1 LAHWL
6 NKPPQREEILVVN
19 IWHSSAFAVLSVALA
34 TTPATAQ
41 STAAADVRQ
50 ANATAVLEGRQVAPA
65 PQQPVEQV
73 QNARLP
79 LITEILAEID
89 KRSQTPADDTT
100 KNWLSELA
108 GYYGSEDAHPLWIYD
123 GGYLPRGW
131 EAVNAMQNAGDYGLD
146 AADFPVPEIRTNHPS
161 QAEIVAAEVQVSLAV
176 TRYAFY
182 ARGGRI
188 DPTKLSLWL
197 DQKKTTE
204 IYASEVM
211 RQIADS
217 NNVTATL
224 RSYHPQNPQFE
235 LLRRAYLAERG
246 GAAAPTTVIPSGSV
260 LERGDHGADVPLIR
274 KRLDVAS
281 SSGDDTLVDRPLL
294 KAVRAFMSEQ
304 GYGRKRVID
313 DEVRSA
319 LSKPTPS
326 GGAKK
331 KALLDKYVAN
341 MERWRWAPAEFGQLH
356 VWNNL
361 PEFET
366 RVVKDGEVIHK
377 ERIVIGTPATQTPV
391 FSDQMTRV
399 IFQPEWG
406 VPESIKIRDL
416 LPRLRGGDTSVLT
429 RRNMRIYADGK
440 EISPSRFNWNKV
452 DPRSVPV
459 VQRAGPG
466 NPLGQLK
473 FIFPNAHDVYMHD
486 TPSKGLFA
494 ESERTFSHGCIRVRN
509 PQRFAEV
516 ILGQVDGWTP
526 EDVKRQLAIKD
537 TFQVDLKTPVP
548 VHNTYFTLVANADG
562 SITQLKD
569 VYGHDRRVTDALN
582 GKSLQQIAEADPALA
597 LKRENER
604 LKKIVVVRRPAAPQ
618 FDEWGYP
625 ISSYDRQRPQ
635 KPQLFWFD

>member
-1 LAHWL
+1 M
-6 NKPPQREEILVVN
+6 N
-19 IWHSSAFAVLSVALA
+19 IWQSSAYAVLLAAL
-34 TTPATAQ
+34 TATAAIAQ
-41 STAAADVRQ
+41 SKMVVAEVRQ
-50 ANATAVLEGRQVAPA
+50 ANANAAIEAQQNSQTAP
-65 PQQPVEQV
+65 QPVEQV
-73 QNARLP
+73 QSTRHA
-79 LITEILAEID
+79 LIAPILAEIE
-89 KRSQTPADDTT
+89 KRSLTPSDAAA
-100 KNWLSELA
+100 KSWLSELA
-108 GYYGSEDAHPLWIYD
+108 GYYGSDGATPLWVYD

-131 EAVNAMQNAGDYGLD
+131 EAVTAMHNAGDYGLD
-146 AADFPVPEIRTNHPS
+146 AADFPVPEILTNQPS
-161 QAEIVAAEVQVSLAV
+161 QAEVVAAEVQVSLAV

-182 ARGGRI
+182 AGGGRI

-197 DQKKTTE
+197 DQKKATE

-211 RQIADS
+211 RRIADS
-217 NNVTATL
+217 GNVTAAL
-224 RSYHPQNPQFE
+224 RSFHPQNPQFE

-246 GAAAPTTVIPSGSV
+246 GAAAPMAVIPSGPV
-260 LERGDHGADVPLIR
+260 LSRGDRGADVPLIR
-274 KRLDVAS
+274 KRLDVTS
-281 SSGDDTLVDRPLL
+281 GSGDETLVDRPLL

-319 LSKPTPS
+319 LSKPVAT

-331 KALLDKYVAN
+331 KALLEKYVAN
-341 MERWRWAPAEFGQLH
+341 MERWRWAPANFGQLH
-356 VWNNL
+356 IWNNL

-366 RVVKDGEVIHK
+366 RVVKDGEVIHQ
-377 ERIVIGTPATQTPV
+377 ERIVIGTPSTQTPV
-391 FSDQMTRV
+391 FSDQMSHV

-452 DPRSVPV
+452 DPRNVPI
-459 VQRAGPG
+459 VQRSGPS

-494 ESERTFSHGCIRVRN
+494 EKERTFSHGCIRVRN

-516 ILGQVDGWTP
+516 VLGQVDGWTP
-526 EDVKRQLAIKD
+526 EDVKRQLTIKD
-537 TFQVDLKTPVP
+537 TRKVDLITPIP
-548 VHNTYFTLVANADG
+548 VHNTYFTLVASADG
-562 SITQLKD
+562 TVTQLKD

-582 GKSLQQIAEADPALA
+582 GKSLQQIAAADPALA

-604 LKKIVVVRRPAAPQ
+604 LKKIVVVKRPPAPR

-625 ISSYDRQRPQ
+625 IPTNGRYRPQ
-635 KPQLFWFD
+635 PQPFWFD